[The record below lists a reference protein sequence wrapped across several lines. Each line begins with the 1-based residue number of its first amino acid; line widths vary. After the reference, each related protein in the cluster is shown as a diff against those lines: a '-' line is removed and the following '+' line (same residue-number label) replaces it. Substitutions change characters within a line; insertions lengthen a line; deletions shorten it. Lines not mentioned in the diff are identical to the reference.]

1 MDCNL
6 YEHIKGRK
14 SYLKPEKIKLYMY
27 QLFKALDHMHS
38 NGIFHRDI
46 KPENILLEDMKR
58 FDQIKVIDFG
68 TATRFDPSKP

>member
-1 MDCNL
+1 MECNL

-46 KPENILLEDMKR
+46 KPFFYLFIYFLITLPIVKIYYFQGIILN
-58 FDQIKVIDFG
+58 
-68 TATRFDPSKP
+68 